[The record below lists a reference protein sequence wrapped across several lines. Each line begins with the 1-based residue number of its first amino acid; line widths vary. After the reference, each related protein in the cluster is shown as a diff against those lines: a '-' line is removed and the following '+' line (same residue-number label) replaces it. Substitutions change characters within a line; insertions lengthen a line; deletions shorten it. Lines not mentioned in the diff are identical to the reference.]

1 MSPSSWLL
9 QNIPKNANPKKIV
22 TAISH
27 SKSLVIHLL
36 VGINELIR
44 IVNSRG
50 LLATPQR
57 SEMLIVGRPWQD
69 SGDMAFVIVC
79 LTGDAG
85 MPGSVADECCEIRTH
100 EAVGYQMI
108 PGS

>member
-44 IVNSRG
+44 IVNSLG

-57 SEMLIVGRPWQD
+57 S
-69 SGDMAFVIVC
+69 
-79 LTGDAG
+79 
-85 MPGSVADECCEIRTH
+85 
-100 EAVGYQMI
+100 
-108 PGS
+108 